1 MNKYTAFPVLLVLVL
16 SMLGIAL
23 PVQSQNKKQRTIYLQ
38 GTVKDSFTKVMLK
51 AHITVMDADSAVI
64 DTTTAWQWDRD
75 GGWYLQ
81 IPARSGKLIIKGES
95 EGYETGYLDF
105 TLGNIARNRSFTVPP
120 VLLKK
125 RADDD
130 IYKDVNLDGVVVT
143 GTKIKMTYRG
153 DTIVY
158 NASAFSLPDGS
169 MLDALIR
176 QMPGAELKS
185 NGDIYI
191 NGQKLDYL
199 LLNGKDFF
207 KGNNK
212 VMLDNLPYYTV
223 KDLKVYHKA
232 TEKSEMLGENV
243 EKKDYVMDV
252 NLKRDYNRGMM
263 GNIGAAGGTKDRWL
277 ARLFGLYYDDHTR
290 LSLFANANNVNE
302 TQTPGTEGDWQPSN
316 MPQGQTTTRLV
327 GLHLD
332 TEDKNKVV
340 TDNVDL
346 TATWTDAV
354 DETRSASESFA
365 TGGNIFRRS
374 TNYNRQRDFRTS
386 FQNNLRLRIG
396 QVGMT
401 SWTSADYSNG
411 RNSAHSRSATY
422 DADPSAYGDI
432 RAVLDSTFA
441 ANANPLLSMLANRSQ
456 AMSYSRYRSFSA
468 NQQLWGFYQLPWGDR
483 IELNFDGAYSQSKPN
498 DSHSLT
504 RNEYMK
510 TQDDDARHVFAD
522 RHANSYQY
530 KTALSYSVTLPMGFY
545 FKLTAGYQQNRSASN
560 NLNYRLDRLGGR
572 WADIAASMCH
582 ELPSTRDS
590 LLRALDADN
599 SSHYVNL
606 KRTYNTQAVINFNNN
621 DNTLFFSMILPLK
634 WQNEKL
640 CYQQAALDTVASRH
654 NMLFNPGVSVFYNG
668 EKLMY
673 SASYFLTS
681 SLPQF
686 TALMPVSNDLNP
698 LAVRI
703 SNPNLKR
710 SVSNNIS
717 ADISFRRKRHQQ
729 NVSLGLGINTTR
741 NNMGTRTTYNRATGA
756 YTYMNDDVK
765 SGNWSVNTWSGFTR
779 TLDKAQHLTIDQRLS
794 YNYSRST
801 DFDIAYDEAATLLSR
816 VNTSV
821 LGEKLMFNYQK
832 DNFNASCSGNLSWRH
847 STSNRVNFETLNTYD
862 FDYGVTL
869 SCRLPLDITFATDL
883 RQYSRR
889 GYGEHSINTDD
900 MVWNASLSRSFAKGK
915 WVLKADVFD
924 LLHQLSNT
932 TYTVNAQGRTE
943 VWHNTIPSYGMLHL
957 SYKFNK
963 MPKGKKE

>member
-1 MNKYTAFPVLLVLVL
+1 MNKYTAFSVLLVLVF

-51 AHITVMDADSAVI
+51 AHVTVMDADSAVI

-81 IPARSGKLIIKGES
+81 IPARPGKLIIKGES

-105 TLGNIARNRSFTVPP
+105 NIRNIARNRNFTVPP

-125 RADDD
+125 KADDD

-158 NASAFSLPDGS
+158 NASAFNLPDGS

-263 GNIGAAGGTKDRWL
+263 GNIGVAGGTKDRWL

-290 LSLFANANNVNE
+290 LSIFANANNVNE

-327 GLHLD
+327 GIHLD

-386 FQNNLRLRIG
+386 FQNNLRLRVG

-411 RNSAHSRSATY
+411 HNSAHSRSATY

-441 ANANPLLSMLANRSQ
+441 ANANPLLSMLTNRSQ

-468 NQQLWGFYQLPWGDR
+468 QQQLWGFYKLPWGDR
-483 IELNFDGAYSQSKPN
+483 IELNFDGSYNHSKPN
-498 DSHSLT
+498 DSHNLT

-510 TQDDDARHVFAD
+510 TQAADARHVFAD
-522 RHANSYQY
+522 RHANSYTY
-530 KTALSYSVTLPMGFY
+530 KTALSYSVTLPVGFY
-545 FKLTAGYQQNRSASN
+545 FKLSAGYQQDRSASN

-606 KRTYNTQAVINFNNN
+606 KRTYNTQTVINFNNN
-621 DNTLFFSMILPLK
+621 DNTLFFTMILPLK

-710 SVSNNIS
+710 SVSSNIS

-756 YTYMNDDVK
+756 YTYMNDNVK
-765 SGNWSVNTWSGFTR
+765 GGNWSVNTWNGFTR

-801 DFDIAYDEAATLLSR
+801 DFDIAYDEAATQLSR

-847 STSNRVNFETLNTYD
+847 STSNRANFETLNTYD

-869 SCRLPLDITFATDL
+869 SCRLPLDITLATDL

-889 GYGEHSINTDD
+889 GYGERSINTDD
-900 MVWNASLSRSFAKGK
+900 LVWNASLSRSFAKGK

-943 VWHNTIPSYGMLHL
+943 VWHNTIPSYGMLQL

-963 MPKGKKE
+963 MPKGKKK